1 MNAIVRAS
9 LLACLGV
16 GMAGCAILPMAGVA
30 TQAAQGLVALTL
42 GPLADMQ
49 ERSEGDHCLA
59 SANKGISVT
68 ESLEIAIPNDEGV
81 VTVFESASWRPEFS
95 RDGYP
100 QVERSRT
107 LIEGTL
113 FLSERAV
120 LLLPLPGTTSVRI
133 PYELVQNVQVR
144 RSDDTGVPRYMIVKS
159 CYGRFDIV
167 MFLQRQ
173 PDALDPETAMAATAQ
188 LKSRIAAFHTAA
200 GN

>member
-1 MNAIVRAS
+1 MNTIVRAG
-9 LLACLGV
+9 LLAYLGV
-16 GMAGCAILPMAGVA
+16 GTAGCAILPVAGLA

-68 ESLEIAIPNDEGV
+68 ESLESAIPNDEGV
-81 VTVFESASWRPEFS
+81 VAVFESVSWRPEFA

-107 LIEGTL
+107 LTEGTL
-113 FLSERAV
+113 FLSERAA
-120 LLLPLPGTTSVRI
+120 LLLPLPGATSVRI
-133 PYELVQNVQVR
+133 PYELVQNVEIR
-144 RSDDTGVPRYMIVKS
+144 RRDDTGAPRYMIVKS

-173 PDALDPETAMAATAQ
+173 PDAVDPETTMAAAAQ
-188 LKSRIAAFHTAA
+188 LRSRVAAFHTAA
-200 GN
+200 DN